1 MSINVD
7 NSYILYGETTIITI
21 IDLSNITISPTDS
34 VENIVDN
41 NNIFIITVKP
51 LLSTLYKVTGYD
63 VFNNF
68 ITLSETVYVNI
79 TVKNNNVTTKYNN
92 SINLNAYGSSTY
104 NWYPSTYLNNTDT
117 DTVICTPLKDILY
130 TILGKDPFLT
140 VTRTYIYVHVNTN
153 LIFIPENPSVYD
165 GNLLKIDVNYLNS
178 GSGSNSNNIT
188 YTWKSNLFNGMPD
201 NCTTLKYGSSI
212 TIHPYKSVEYTVNA
226 YNGNILLSSGI
237 ININVISKPMNIIDI
252 DILPYKL
259 YNLIITKN
267 RKKLIK
273 ELTKDKV
280 LSYKIINF
288 YYTTLQSAYRTE
300 WTDKNGISFKIKWYT
315 LYQVIN
321 KSNGMIITFEQQWR
335 FFQYINFNRSKNGTS
350 HFTYLLNT
358 LNELY
363 LEYVQRIY
371 YIQN

>member
-1 MSINVD
+1 MSINVA

-21 IDLSNITISPTDS
+21 TDLSNINISPTDTI
-34 VENIVDN
+34 EDIVDT
-41 NNIFIITVKP
+41 NNIFTIIVKP
-51 LLSTLYKVTGYD
+51 LLSTLYIVTGYD
-63 VFNNF
+63 IFNNF
-68 ITLSETVYVNI
+68 TTLTVTVYVNI
-79 TVKNNNVTTKYNN
+79 TVENHNVETTYDT

-104 NWYPSTYLNNTDT
+104 NWYPSTYLNNTNS
-117 DTVICTPLKDILY
+117 DTVICTPLKNILY

-140 VTRTYIYVHVNTN
+140 VTRTYIYVNVNTN
-153 LIFIPENPSVYD
+153 LIFVPENPSVYD
-165 GNLLKIDVNYLNS
+165 GNLLKIDVNYLK
-178 GSGSNSNNIT
+178 SNFYSNNIT

-212 TIHPYKSVEYTVNA
+212 TLHPYRNVEYTVNA
-226 YNGNILLSSGI
+226 YNGNILLSSAI
-237 ININVISKPMNIIDI
+237 ININVISKPMNIIDL

-259 YNLIITKN
+259 YNLIIKRN
-267 RKKLIK
+267 KKQLIK

-321 KSNGMIITFEQQWR
+321 NSNEMIITFEQQWR
-335 FFQYINFNRSKNGTS
+335 FFQYVNFNKSKHGTS
-350 HFTYLLNT
+350 HFTYLLNI
-358 LNELY
+358 LNEIY